1 MRPASF
7 AWLLLFVATTSTTL
21 AQEGRRRADYPP
33 EMPGAK
39 AVTYKTIGDTKLNL
53 FIYEPAGLNPGEQRP
68 AIVLFFGGGWT
79 NGSPRQFLQQCKY
92 FASRGMVAIAAD
104 YRVASRHQ
112 VKAVDCVRDAKSAI
126 RYLRAH
132 AKELHV
138 DPERIAAGGGSAGG
152 HLAAAIGTI
161 DGLDEDSEAKAISS
175 CPNALLLYNPA
186 LVLATIEGVEVDAS
200 RLSGLKDR
208 LGIEPNELSP
218 YHHVAAGDPPTVI
231 FHGTADKT
239 VPHATAAAFERAM
252 KAAGNACTL
261 HSYEGEG
268 HGFFN
273 YGRGDGTKFVE
284 VLTASDR
291 FLAGLG
297 YLKGEST
304 VEEFLK
310 TTASE

>member
-1 MRPASF
+1 M
-7 AWLLLFVATTSTTL
+7 TSAAL
-21 AQEGRRRADYPP
+21 AQQARRRGDYPR

-39 AVTYKTIGDTKLNL
+39 AVTYKTIGDSKLNL
-53 FIYEPAGLNPGEQRP
+53 YVYEPADLKSGEQRP

-126 RYLRAH
+126 RYVRAH
-132 AKELHV
+132 ANELHV

-152 HLAAAIGTI
+152 HMAAAVGMI
-161 DGLDEDSEAKAISS
+161 DGLDEDSEDKAISS
-175 CPNALLLYNPA
+175 RPTALLLYNPA
-186 LVLATIEGVEVDAS
+186 LVLAAIEGVEVDAS
-200 RLSGLKDR
+200 RLTGLKDR
-208 LGIEPNELSP
+208 LGVEPKELSP
-218 YHHVAAGDPPTVI
+218 YHHVAAGDPPTAI

-273 YGRGDGTKFVE
+273 HGRGDGTKFVE

-297 YLKGEST
+297 YLQGEPT
-304 VEEFLK
+304 VKAFLK
-310 TTASE
+310 SSDSE